1 MTIKSFLVK
10 VSWSFIPALV
20 LAFCYWFAGWMTQDM
35 AELSYNVEK
44 QTVNGLTSTY
54 IEIINNQDDIAI
66 DELELTNLPKNNL
79 YSSIS
84 EGAKDFKVK
93 KWMGTVESGN
103 TFKLLMVTD
112 NDMATDNS
120 YINSIFNGRYQV
132 RSDDNGK
139 LIWKDVLVSERGI
152 IAFNKGTAFVFWYFL
167 PLILTISSVVGIL
180 LYLNRNQSGE
190 QA

>member
-1 MTIKSFLVK
+1 MTVKSFLVK
-10 VSWSFIPALV
+10 FGWGVIPAIILV
-20 LAFCYWFAGWMTQDM
+20 FCYWFAGWMTQDM

-66 DELELTNLPKNNL
+66 DELDLNNLPKNNL
-79 YSSIS
+79 YASIS
-84 EGAKDFKVK
+84 EGPKDFKVK
-93 KWMGTVESGN
+93 SWKGIIESGN

-112 NDMATDNS
+112 SDMATDAS

-132 RSDDNGK
+132 RSDDNGT

-167 PLILTISSVVGIL
+167 PLILTILLVVAIL
-180 LYLNRNQSGE
+180 IYVNRNESDD
-190 QA
+190 